1 MHPLSFGRGARP
13 VILGLA
19 SLGLAVTASAC
30 SAGEP
35 PIETAEPTIQATPQS
50 ASPRQAAHF
59 EEVDPFSEP
68 PAGSVEILMTF
79 GPSFDPE
86 EATATSG
93 DVTIFLRNDK
103 GDGPPAAHNFML
115 GTSVDEPP
123 LVTTTM
129 LGSGQAGILTI
140 EDLAP
145 GTYTYWC
152 TIIGPDGMP
161 HSDMGMIGTL
171 TVTP

>member
-1 MHPLSFGRGARP
+1 MS
-13 VILGLA
+13 LA
-19 SLGLAVTASAC
+19 FIASAC
-30 SAGEP
+30 GASAP
-35 PIETAEPTIQATPQS
+35 ANETTQPTTQDTAQS
-50 ASPRQAAHF
+50 PSPRQAAHF
-59 EEVDPFSEP
+59 EAVDPLTEP
-68 PAGSVEILMTF
+68 PEGSIQILMTF
-79 GPSFDPE
+79 GPSFVPE
-86 EATATSG
+86 EATAKAG

-123 LVTTTM
+123 LVSTTM
-129 LGSGQAGILTI
+129 LGSGQAGVLTI
-140 EDLAP
+140 DDLAP

-161 HSDMGMIGTL
+161 HSDRGMVGTL